1 MPPRGPK
8 PLPAAIHQLRG
19 TFRADRHSEPPAP
32 TSGLPPCPAH
42 LSLTTKREWKRV
54 LSELGPI
61 GLATKLDRSALAA
74 YRQVYARWVETEEQ
88 IKTHGVL
95 VKGSK
100 GYPVVSPYLQV
111 ANKAIQQMRMLLAE
125 FGMTPSARTR
135 VSATAFEDGEDDPL
149 AEFDP
154 PRRMPILPP
163 RRVPSLGVSCMISA
177 RPEGEAYR

>member
-1 MPPRGPK
+1 MPPPGPK

-19 TFRADRHSEPPAP
+19 TFRPDRHSDSVVPK
-32 TSGLPPCPAH
+32 TGLPTCPAH
-42 LSLTTKREWKRV
+42 LNSTAKREWKRV

-74 YRQVYARWVETEEQ
+74 YCQVYARWVEAEEQ

-100 GYPVVSPYLQV
+100 GYPVLSPYLEV
-111 ANKAIQQMRMLLAE
+111 ANKAIQQMRLLLAE

-135 VSATAFEDGEDDPL
+135 VSASALIDDEYDPL
-149 AEFDP
+149 AEFDT
-154 PRRMPILPP
+154 PRRMN
-163 RRVPSLGVSCMISA
+163 
-177 RPEGEAYR
+177 